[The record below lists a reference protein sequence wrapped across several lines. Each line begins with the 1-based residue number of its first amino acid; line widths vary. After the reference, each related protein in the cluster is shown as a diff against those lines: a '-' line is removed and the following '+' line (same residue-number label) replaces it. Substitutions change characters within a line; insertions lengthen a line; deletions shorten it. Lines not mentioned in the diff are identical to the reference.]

1 MQCIFLFLCNLARSI
16 LSLKIYLS
24 TYFGLTGVNGFFAPL
39 QQTFQGAQ
47 K

>member
-1 MQCIFLFLCNLARSI
+1 MYFLFLRNLARSTI
-16 LSLKIYLS
+16 LSPKIYLS
-24 TYFGLTGVNGFFAPL
+24 TYFGLTGVNGFFARL